1 MFLQPRKVRSQQ
13 TALKTS
19 ERFWSGLQSPQRAG
33 SATPAPTERRKD
45 RAATA
50 QRPGS
55 DGFGEQ
61 LTKHK
66 GWAPGEQPRPRA
78 EASSAAVPRAPRGT
92 AGSAWEMLRAA
103 SSPRA
108 AVRPRVERDGEHLGG
123 STKQRLLPVPAV
135 SWLPAWYVF
144 DPQLHPSTARKDP
157 PGLKC
162 HKKEPGHG
170 SQAGGRPWQCCVRG
184 FGGRRRAPSTSFPPE
199 AGRQAQRS
207 EAEGMHRGF
216 ALPGSK
222 ESPEQLQVQGMK
234 SQSRDQRAALGK
246 EPQPQKKPAARFNNP
261 GCV

>member
-1 MFLQPRKVRSQQ
+1 MGSNRSAPRKRWVCG
-13 TALKTS
+13 AAHKA
-19 ERFWSGLQSPQRAG
+19 QRLGPGGA
-33 SATPAPTERRKD
+33 APAPSRGQLCSS
-45 RAATA
+45 A
-50 QRPGS
+50 PGS
-55 DGFGEQ
+55 PRDGRLSMGD
-61 LTKHK
+61 
-66 GWAPGEQPRPRA
+66 
-78 EASSAAVPRAPRGT
+78 AAG
-92 AGSAWEMLRAA
+92 A

-123 STKQRLLPVPAV
+123 STKQRLRPVPAV
-135 SWLPAWYVF
+135 SWPPAWCGMC
-144 DPQLHPSTARKDP
+144 LTPSSTQARHGRTP

-162 HKKEPGHG
+162 HQIELGHG

-184 FGGRRRAPSTSFPPE
+184 LGGRRCAPSTSFPPE
-199 AGRQAQRS
+199 AGRQAQCS

-222 ESPEQLQVQGMK
+222 ESPEQLEVQGMK